1 MWWSKCRG
9 YTIFLD
15 TLVPK
20 ITGSTTIS
28 KDVVVPSGWSATD
41 AEKFKVNQGL
51 VNSVEVTD
59 NNINIKVDDV
69 SALEEWLS
77 SAAGQG
83 THSWIAVDINTG
95 VKDITKLTYNGE
107 ALTQAD
113 VNEAASWGLDAG
125 HIVLWLKG
133 EEVTQ
138 LNPKTITL
146 AGKNVEPITFTVT
159 IEDMV

>member
-1 MWWSKCRG
+1 MQWCKCRG

-28 KDVVVPSGWSATD
+28 EDVVVPSGWSATD

-51 VNSVEVTD
+51 VSDVVVTA
-59 NNINIKVDDV
+59 NNINIKVSDV
-69 SALEEWLS
+69 SALEEWTS

-83 THSWIAVDINTG
+83 THDWIAVDINTG
-95 VKDITKLTYNGE
+95 VKDIKKLTYNGE

-113 VNEAASWGLDAG
+113 VDEAAAWGLGAG
-125 HIVLWLKG
+125 HIILWLKG

-138 LNPKTITL
+138 LNPKEITL
-146 AGKNVEPITFTVT
+146 AGDNVKPITFTVT
-159 IEDMV
+159 VEDLA